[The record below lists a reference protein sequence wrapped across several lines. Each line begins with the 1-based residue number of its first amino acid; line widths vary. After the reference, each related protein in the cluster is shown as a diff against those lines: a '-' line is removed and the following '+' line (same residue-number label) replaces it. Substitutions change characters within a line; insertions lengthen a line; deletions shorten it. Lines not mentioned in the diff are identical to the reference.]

1 MLCSCSPRTM
11 TTTNPNRPSNN
22 LWVQTCAKLNKDRS
36 ASNPRDRKWSIISF
50 TRKSRPEFIAHFSLV
65 SLDTSLICGS
75 LAKTLMFSLV
85 SWSIRAI
92 SFRDLST
99 IIFYHQSVEFS
110 NAISPLSFLVS
121 SGSQHC
127 VGSVALLNVIALSQ
141 NWSLLLATVWLTV
154 WFSEKAVQRDNSLS
168 NCNQRHVVG
177 NWSLVAV
184 NYPILTKDVK
194 THRFAT
200 ISGNLT
206 LPDQKTLFTSQHSL
220 IDSMICAFSML

>member
-168 NCNQRHVVG
+168 NCNQRH
-177 NWSLVAV
+177 SKKCCRKL
-184 NYPILTKDVK
+184 
-194 THRFAT
+194 
-200 ISGNLT
+200 ISSGRKLSNSDSRRENPSICYYFWKLNSARLEDT
-206 LPDQKTLFTSQHSL
+206 LH
-220 IDSMICAFSML
+220 